1 MRESIRPGLL
11 AFAISMSLA
20 QSAAAA
26 STGDT
31 KVAAPTDWG
40 HAFRTGLIAAGLWI
54 VAYLLGRLWIR
65 VNAARAKE
73 SHEMKTKEPRI
84 DAPPS
89 AD

>member
-1 MRESIRPGLL
+1 
-11 AFAISMSLA
+11 MSLA
-20 QSAAAA
+20 QSAAAT
-26 STGDT
+26 STGDAPA
-31 KVAAPTDWG
+31 AAPTDWG
-40 HAFRTGLIAAGLWI
+40 HAFRTGFIAAGLWI

>member
-1 MRESIRPGLL
+1 MRDPIKSGLIAL
-11 AFAISMSLA
+11 ALLMSLA
-20 QSAAAA
+20 QSAAAT
-26 STGDT
+26 STGDAPA
-31 KVAAPTDWG
+31 AAPTDWG
-40 HAFRTGLIAAGLWI
+40 HAFRTGFIAAGLWI